1 MGLFFVRAA
10 MPGVLFAS
18 ALAAVAS
25 VTSAGAAEP
34 LTQPGWLAGQL
45 RNPHVAVLD
54 IRPAAAYLAGHIPG
68 AISADYRATGWL
80 APSPSGAA
88 AALPPVDRI
97 AAIIGGLG
105 VGDVDEAIIVGDD
118 FPATARVYWTF
129 KVLGHTEVSI
139 LDGGWQ
145 GWTGAVENGVV
156 SRQPT
161 AFTPHYN
168 ATLRAELPEVAAAVA
183 SGGSTLVDARPV
195 SQWSGAARS
204 PVVRA
209 AGHLPGAVSLD
220 QSAAL
225 AGDGRLKSRGALA
238 VLFAPTGDKPA
249 IVYCNTGHLGAAD
262 WFVLSEVLHRPGTKL
277 YDGSMSE
284 WTADASRPVVR

>member
-1 MGLFFVRAA
+1 MMGQYFLRAVTLGVLSVGLFGAPAR
-10 MPGVLFAS
+10 
-18 ALAAVAS
+18 
-25 VTSAGAAEP
+25 AAEP
-34 LTQPGWLAGQL
+34 LAQPDWLAGQL

-80 APSPSGAA
+80 APSPGGAA
-88 AALPPVDRI
+88 GALPPVDRI
-97 AAIIGGLG
+97 AAIIGALG
-105 VGDVDEAIIVGDD
+105 VGDADAAVIVGDD
-118 FPATARVYWTF
+118 FAATARVYWTF

-145 GWTGAVENGVV
+145 GWTGTVENGSAV
-156 SRQPT
+156 RKPA

-168 ATLRAELPEVAAAVA
+168 ATLRAELPEVVAAVA
-183 SGGSTLVDARPV
+183 SGGATLVDARPV
-195 SQWSGAARS
+195 SQWSGATRS
-204 PVVRA
+204 PIVRA

-220 QSAAL
+220 QNAAQ
-225 AGDGRLKSRGALA
+225 AGDGRLKPRDALA
-238 VLFAPTGDKPA
+238 VLFAPAGDKPA
-249 IVYCNTGHLGAAD
+249 IVYCNSGHLGAAD
-262 WFVLSEVLHRPGTKL
+262 WFVLSEVLHRPGVKL